1 MNKKDMFFVC
11 VYISIYILC
20 VYIYIVNVYIIIIKK
35 LKNFHIKISFFVQ
48 D

>member
-1 MNKKDMFFVC
+1 MFFVC
-11 VYISIYILC
+11 VYISIYILY

>member
-11 VYISIYILC
+11 VYINIYILY